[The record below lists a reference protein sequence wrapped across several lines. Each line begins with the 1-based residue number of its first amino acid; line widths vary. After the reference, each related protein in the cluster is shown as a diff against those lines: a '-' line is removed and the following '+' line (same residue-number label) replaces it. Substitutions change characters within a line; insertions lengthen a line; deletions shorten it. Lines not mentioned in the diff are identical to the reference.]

1 MASKKNESLS
11 KTLIVVVILCL
22 VCAIIVSGAA
32 VGLKPIQQR
41 NAALD
46 MQRNVLDAAGLLQ
59 PSTDVV
65 TVFNERVDTKL
76 INLNTLE
83 VVESANDLGPVN
95 YDPIAAANKPAWSSK
110 VPEGKD
116 IAGIGSREDV
126 TKVYFINDEQGDLQT
141 LVLYIRGNGLWGTM
155 YGLIA
160 LEPDL
165 STVRSVNFYEHS
177 ETPGLGGE
185 IQNPKWV
192 AQWEGKEIYGENN
205 EEVKFD
211 VVKNPSDENHDIDAL
226 SGATLTSNGVDYLIT
241 YWFSD
246 QAYGPLLDKIRKGEL
261 NNG

>member
-1 MASKKNESLS
+1 MADKKNESLS
-11 KTLIVVVILCL
+11 KTLLVVVILCL
-22 VCAIIVSGAA
+22 VCAVVVSGAA
-32 VGLKPIQQR
+32 VGLKPIQQK

-59 PSTDVV
+59 PDTSVV
-65 TVFNERVDTKL
+65 ELFNQRVETKL

-83 VVESANDLGPVN
+83 VVEQANDLGPVN
-95 YDPIAAANKPAWSSK
+95 YDPIAAANKPEWSTKLDKS
-110 VPEGKD
+110 ED
-116 IAGIGSREDV
+116 IAGIGAREDV
-126 TKVYFINDEQGDLQT
+126 TKVYFINNEQGELQT
-141 LVLYIRGNGLWGTM
+141 LVLYIRGYGLWGTM

-160 LEPDL
+160 LQPDL

-192 AQWEGKEIYGENN
+192 AQWEGKQIYGDNY
-205 EEVKFD
+205 EEVQFD
-211 VVKNPSDENHDIDAL
+211 VMKNPAQENHDIDAL
-226 SGATLTSNGVDYLIT
+226 SGATLTSNGVEYLVD

-246 QAYGPLLDKIRKGEL
+246 KAYGPLLDKIRKGEL